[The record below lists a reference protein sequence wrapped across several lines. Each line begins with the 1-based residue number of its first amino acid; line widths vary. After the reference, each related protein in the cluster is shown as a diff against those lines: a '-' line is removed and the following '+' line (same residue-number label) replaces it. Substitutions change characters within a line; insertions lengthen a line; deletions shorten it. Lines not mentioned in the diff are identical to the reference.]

1 MKRYG
6 LIILLVLVG
15 LLLAGSLIVLNQ
27 MHRSLGP
34 GLELTRVKFAAPT
47 ATQLLAPSSEAPA
60 ATQTIAIST
69 EALAP
74 TRSSAQPGVAAR
86 NICGGQGAISLL
98 VIGLALPENAY
109 QRGAGAIRL
118 VRVDY
123 DHPGAAVLAL
133 PPDLL
138 VEAHEGDTLTQVYWL
153 ARQNTPGDEEERN
166 RNATQALAQALLD
179 NYGYAPDHYITINQ
193 SGFGEMID
201 SLGGI
206 VVNIPEAIQEV
217 PEGWHTFEAGEQ
229 TLGGDQLLDYVRLI
243 NRVNQTYQSERDRLG
258 RQNRVIQAA
267 LDAALKPAN
276 WGKLPLMMKDMEKLL
291 VTDLSADQ
299 LVDLACMFREVG
311 GQARSLAIPP
321 QAASTDEQGRVTVDP
336 EIVRAL
342 IKDLEEE

>member
-6 LIILLVLVG
+6 LIFLLVLVA

-34 GLELTRVKFAAPT
+34 GLELTRVASDAPT
-47 ATQLLAPSSEAPA
+47 ATQLLASPSAAPAEATAPTPSS
-60 ATQTIAIST
+60 TQPS
-69 EALAP
+69 
-74 TRSSAQPGVAAR
+74 VAAR
-86 NICGGQGAISLL
+86 KVCGGQGEVSLL

-118 VRVDY
+118 IRVDF
-123 DHPGAAVLAL
+123 DQPGAAVLAL

-138 VEAHEGDTLTQVYWL
+138 VEALEGETLTQVYWL
-153 ARQNTPGDEEERN
+153 ARQDTPGAEAVRH
-166 RNATQALAQALLD
+166 RKATQALAQALLD

-193 SGFGEMID
+193 SAFGQMID

-206 VVNIPEAIQEV
+206 VVNVPEAIQDV
-217 PEGWHTFEAGEQ
+217 PEGWHTFDAGEQ

-243 NRVNQTYQSERDRLG
+243 NRVNQTYQSEKDRLG
-258 RQNRVIQAA
+258 RQNTVIQAA
-267 LDAALKPAN
+267 LDAALKPTN
-276 WGKLPLMMKDMEKLL
+276 WGKLPLMMKDMDKLL

-311 GQARSLAIPP
+311 DQARMLALPP

-342 IKDLEEE
+342 IKDLEE